1 MEANGRARSRLA
13 FVAVGS
19 IAAAMLAAAVALGM
33 RLTGNERVVLPGTA
47 VYSEAVAGTW
57 QRVNPLFVNSNEV
70 DADLSAL
77 VFSGLVRIGKD
88 GSVLP
93 DLAAELPEVSDGGAT
108 YTFRIRA
115 NARWHDGEPVTSRD
129 VAFTVG
135 ILQDPD
141 FDDAAMAEGW
151 LGVTVETPDD
161 STVVIR
167 LRQPSAPFLARSATV
182 GLLPEHLLRGK
193 RAQELESDAF
203 NARPVGSG
211 PYRLESL
218 DASGATLVANG
229 SYHLGRPGVDRIVL
243 RFYPDEPQAIRAFA
257 AGETDGLYLRGTRT
271 QAELDEVAGAGGKAV
286 TVATRS
292 VLAVLY
298 LNNSNSLFRDE
309 RVRRALSLAVNRQQL
324 VETVLQGV
332 GKATASP
339 VIPGTWAYDAERDV
353 TTVDLSRARQL
364 LAEAGWQ
371 PHPTTGILVREGQEF
386 RFTIRTDN
394 APERVALANAIA
406 QQLEPLGIRATVAST
421 TFSVLRRDFLQER
434 KYEAA
439 VVMWDQ
445 GADPDL
451 YFGWHSS
458 QLGAAG
464 LNLANFE
471 DAVMDDLIARARTS
485 PDPEVRLDAYRQ
497 IQDVWEGIQPSIVLA
512 TTGAVVAR
520 PTWLRN
526 AEPGVLFSSASR
538 FADVHRWQR

>member
-1 MEANGRARSRLA
+1 MEANGRARSRFA
-13 FVAVGS
+13 FVVVGS
-19 IAAAMLAAAVALGM
+19 IVAAMLAAAVALGM
-33 RLTGNERVVLPGTA
+33 QVTGNERTVLLGSTS
-47 VYSEAVAGTW
+47 YSEAVAGTW

-70 DADLSAL
+70 DADLSSL
-77 VFSGLVRIGKD
+77 VFSGLVRVGKD

-93 DLAAELPEVSDGGAT
+93 DLAVDLPEVSDGGAT
-108 YTFRIRA
+108 YTFRLRA
-115 NARWHDGEPVTSRD
+115 NARWHDGVPVTSRD

-141 FDDAAMAEGW
+141 FDDPVLAEGW
-151 LGVTVETPDD
+151 LGVRVETPDD
-161 STVVIR
+161 GTVVIR

-193 RAQELESDAF
+193 GAQQLERDAF
-203 NARPVGSG
+203 NVRPVGSG

-218 DASGATLVANG
+218 DARGATLVANG
-229 SYHLGRPGVDRIVL
+229 AYYLGRPGIERLVL

-257 AGETDGLYLRGTRT
+257 AGETDGLFLRGVRTRD
-271 QAELDEVAGAGGKAV
+271 ELDVVAGVEGKVV
-286 TVATRS
+286 TVAHRS
-292 VLAVLY
+292 VLAMLY
-298 LNNSNSLFRDE
+298 LNTSNSLFRDE
-309 RVRRALSLAVNRQQL
+309 RVRKALSLAIDRGEL
-324 VETVLQGV
+324 VEGVLRGV

-339 VIPGTWAYDAERDV
+339 VIPGTWAYRPEEDSTA
-353 TTVDLSRARQL
+353 VDLSRARQF

-394 APERVALANAIA
+394 APERVGLANAVA
-406 QQLEPLGIRATVAST
+406 QQLEALGIRATVAST

-471 DAVMDDLIARARTS
+471 DAVMDDLIARGRTS
-485 PDPEVRLDAYRQ
+485 ADREVRLDVYGQ
-497 IQDVWEGIQPSIVLA
+497 IQDVWQGIQPSLVLA
-512 TTGAVVAR
+512 ATGAVIVR
-520 PTWLRN
+520 PSWLRD
-526 AEPGVLFSSASR
+526 AGPGVLFGSASR
-538 FADVHRWQR
+538 FTDVYRWRR

>member
-1 MEANGRARSRLA
+1 
-13 FVAVGS
+13 
-19 IAAAMLAAAVALGM
+19 
-33 RLTGNERVVLPGTA
+33 

-218 DASGATLVANG
+218 DASSATLVANG
-229 SYHLGRPGVDRIVL
+229 SYHLGRPGVAYTGRTG
-243 RFYPDEPQAIRAFA
+243 RGRR
-257 AGETDGLYLRGTRT
+257 GRRKGRDGSDALSACG
-271 QAELDEVAGAGGKAV
+271 
-286 TVATRS
+286 
-292 VLAVLY
+292 AVL
-298 LNNSNSLFRDE
+298 E
-309 RVRRALSLAVNRQQL
+309 
-324 VETVLQGV
+324 
-332 GKATASP
+332 
-339 VIPGTWAYDAERDV
+339 
-353 TTVDLSRARQL
+353 
-364 LAEAGWQ
+364 
-371 PHPTTGILVREGQEF
+371 
-386 RFTIRTDN
+386 
-394 APERVALANAIA
+394 
-406 QQLEPLGIRATVAST
+406 
-421 TFSVLRRDFLQER
+421 
-434 KYEAA
+434 
-439 VVMWDQ
+439 
-445 GADPDL
+445 
-451 YFGWHSS
+451 
-458 QLGAAG
+458 
-464 LNLANFE
+464 
-471 DAVMDDLIARARTS
+471 
-485 PDPEVRLDAYRQ
+485 
-497 IQDVWEGIQPSIVLA
+497 
-512 TTGAVVAR
+512 
-520 PTWLRN
+520 
-526 AEPGVLFSSASR
+526 
-538 FADVHRWQR
+538 